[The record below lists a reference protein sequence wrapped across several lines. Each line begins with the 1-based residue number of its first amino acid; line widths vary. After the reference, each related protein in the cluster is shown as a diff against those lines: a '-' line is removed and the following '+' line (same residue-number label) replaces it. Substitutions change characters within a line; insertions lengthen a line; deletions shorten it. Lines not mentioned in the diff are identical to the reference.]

1 MSLTCL
7 VSRRLIISSNGKRQT
22 LLHVPW
28 SKWRLFSSSSPKETN
43 ESVKKNG
50 PTAAKGNNNMKTLG
64 IFAAGVYIGLCIFKD
79 GKGSSDKKQSAIFR
93 EMKQEFD
100 KSSGIS

>member
-1 MSLTCL
+1 
-7 VSRRLIISSNGKRQT
+7 
-22 LLHVPW
+22 
-28 SKWRLFSSSSPKETN
+28 
-43 ESVKKNG
+43 
-50 PTAAKGNNNMKTLG
+50 MKTLG